1 MKKSILYLLFLSAFL
16 ASCDNKDDS
25 LFEETADTRLNA
37 ALASYEKQLIEA
49 PYGWNAVIYPGGG
62 GSYGFHF
69 KFDEKNRVTMY
80 SDFSDETAAK
90 SKESSY
96 RLKAVQTPVLIFD
109 TYSYL
114 HILSDPDEGVNGGER
129 GDGLLSDFEFSIFP
143 DSVKTESITLVGRK
157 NNSRLVLTKATQA
170 QVASYAAGDLAKAVL
185 FNNIMKYQAY
195 FKRVT
200 LGNVTYEITL
210 SPRTRTIKL
219 TWLDGSIP
227 KTFTTNYY
235 FTAAGV
241 SFTSPLVN
249 GSQTINGFTNIT
261 WNANAVQVG
270 VTAAGLKGTVVGAIK
285 PISVDLAAAR
295 RWWQE
300 PIESGGDWRT
310 RDAFHVNG
318 VDDAFGVKDVKSGE
332 MEYVFYTY
340 QPAADGNIDLFGPVF
355 FDADKN
361 QYTIVYAHGPGRPT
375 FTSDGR
381 IIFSQVATFGQL
393 PTTGPVIESA
403 KLLFDP
409 AGYYLI
415 QTSETT
421 YDMVSAKDAKSW
433 ITWQ

>member
-1 MKKSILYLLFLSAFL
+1 MKKSILYLLFLCAFFT
-16 ASCDNKDDS
+16 ACDNKDDTV
-25 LFEETADTRLNA
+25 FEETADARLNA

-62 GSYGFHF
+62 GTYGFHF

-114 HILSDPDEGVNGGER
+114 HILADPDKSVNGGET
-129 GDGLLSDFEFSIFP
+129 GLGLQSDFEFSIFP
-143 DSVKTESITLVGRK
+143 DSVKAESITLVGRK

-170 QVASYAAGDLAKAVL
+170 QVAAYAAGDLADAVL
-185 FNNIMKYQAY
+185 FNNITKYQAY

-210 SPRTRTIKL
+210 SPSTRTIKL
-219 TWLDGSIP
+219 TWLDGSVP
-227 KTFTTNYY
+227 RTFTTSYY

-249 GSQTINGFTNIT
+249 GSQTINGFTNVT
-261 WNANAVQVG
+261 WNANAAQVG
-270 VTAAGLKGTVVGAIK
+270 VTAAGVKGTIVGAIK
-285 PISVDLAAAR
+285 PLSVDLAAAR

-300 PIESGGDWRT
+300 PIESGGYWT
-310 RDAFHVNG
+310 SWMGFHVNG
-318 VDDAFGVKDVKSGE
+318 VDDALKVQTLKVGDLQYYS
-332 MEYVFYTY
+332 YLY
-340 QPAADGNIDLFGPVF
+340 QPASDGDIDIFGPLF
-355 FDADKN
+355 YEN
-361 QYTIVYAHGPGRPT
+361 QSLSLEYGHGAGRPT

-381 IIFSQVATFGQL
+381 IVFSQVATYGNL
-393 PTTGPVIESA
+393 PTSGPAIESA
-403 KLLFDP
+403 KFLFE
-409 AGYYLI
+409 ASGHYLI

-433 ITWQ
+433 IAWE

>member
-1 MKKSILYLLFLSAFL
+1 MKKSILYLLFLGAFL
-16 ASCDNKDDS
+16 TACDNSDDPV
-25 LFEETADTRLNA
+25 FEETADARLNA

-143 DSVKTESITLVGRK
+143 DSVKTESITLIGRK

-185 FNNIMKYQAY
+185 FNNVMKYQAY

-227 KTFTTNYY
+227 KNFTTNYY

-270 VTAAGLKGTVVGAIK
+270 ITAAGLKGTVVSAIK

-300 PIESGGDWRT
+300 PIESGGYWESGT
-310 RDAFHVNG
+310 GFHVNG
-318 VDDAFGVKDVKSGE
+318 VDDALKVQDLTADAGR
-332 MEYVFYTY
+332 FYSYIY
-340 QPAADGNIDLFGPVF
+340 QPEADGNIDLFGPIFYKDGAVTL
-355 FDADKN
+355 D
-361 QYTIVYAHGPGRPT
+361 YGHGPGRPT

-381 IIFSQVATFGQL
+381 IIFSQIATFGKL
-393 PTTGPVIESA
+393 PASGPVIESA
-403 KLLFDP
+403 KLLFEP
-409 AGYYLI
+409 SGHYLI

>member
-227 KTFTTNYY
+227 KNFTTNYY

-270 VTAAGLKGTVVGAIK
+270 ITAAGLKGTVVGAIK

-300 PIESGGDWRT
+300 PIDNGGFWRS
-310 RDAFHVNG
+310 AFGFHVNG
-318 VDDAFGVKDVKSGE
+318 ADDAFGVSALKLGE
-332 MEYVFYTY
+332 LDYAFYIY
-340 QPAADGNIDLFGPVF
+340 QPQFSGGYDLFAPIFYFEDGIT
-355 FDADKN
+355 FDYGHA
-361 QYTIVYAHGPGRPT
+361 PGRPT

-381 IIFSQVATFGQL
+381 IIFNAGGTYGEIPKGG
-393 PTTGPVIESA
+393 PTA
-403 KLLFDP
+403 KSGELLFEP
-409 AGYYLI
+409 SGHYLI
-415 QTSETT
+415 QTSTVT
-421 YDMVSAKDAKSW
+421 YDMVNAKDAKSW
-433 ITWQ
+433 ITWQK

>member
-1 MKKSILYLLFLSAFL
+1 MKKSILYLLLSCAL
-16 ASCDNKDDS
+16 LTACDNSDDTV
-25 LFEETADTRLNA
+25 FEETADARLNA

-49 PYGWNAVIYPGGG
+49 PYGWNAVVYTGGG
-62 GSYGFHF
+62 GTYGFHF

-114 HILSDPDEGVNGGER
+114 HILSDPDEEVSGGER

-143 DSVKTESITLVGRK
+143 DSVKAESITLVGRK

-185 FNNIMKYQAY
+185 FNNVMKYQAY

-210 SPRTRTIKL
+210 SPRARTIKMV
-219 TWLDGSIP
+219 WLDGSVP

-241 SFTSPLVN
+241 AFVSPLVN
-249 GSQTINGFTNIT
+249 GSQTINGFTNVT
-261 WNANAVQVG
+261 WNANTFQVG
-270 VTAAGLKGTVVGAIK
+270 ITGAGLKGTVVSAIR
-285 PISVDLAAAR
+285 PLSVDLAAAR

-300 PIESGGDWRT
+300 PIESGGYWNSRQG
-310 RDAFHVNG
+310 FHVNG
-318 VDDAFGVKDVKSGE
+318 VDDALKVQDLKVGE
-332 MEYVFYTY
+332 APFYRYIY
-340 QPAADGNIDLFGPVF
+340 QPAADGNIDLFGPIFYEDEGVTLF
-355 FDADKN
+355 
-361 QYTIVYAHGPGRPT
+361 YGHGPGRPT
-375 FTSDGR
+375 FASDGR
-381 IIFSQVATFGQL
+381 IIFSQVATFGDL
-393 PTTGPVIESA
+393 PTTGPAVESA
-403 KLLFDP
+403 KYLFE
-409 AGYYLI
+409 ASGHYLI

-421 YDMVSAKDAKSW
+421 FDMVSAKDAKSW
-433 ITWQ
+433 ISWE

>member
-1 MKKSILYLLFLSAFL
+1 MKKSILYLLLSCAFL
-16 ASCDNKDDS
+16 TACDNSDDTV
-25 LFEETADTRLNA
+25 FEETADARLNA

-62 GSYGFHF
+62 GTYGFHF
-69 KFDEKNRVTMY
+69 KFDDKNRVTMY
-80 SDFSDETAAK
+80 SDFSDESAAK

-114 HILSDPDEGVNGGER
+114 HILSDPDEEVNGGDR
-129 GDGLLSDFEFSIFP
+129 GEGLASDFEFSIFP
-143 DSVKTESITLVGRK
+143 DSVKAESITLVGRK

-170 QVASYAAGDLAKAVL
+170 QATAYAAGDLADGVL
-185 FNNIMKYQAY
+185 FNNITKYQAY

-235 FTAAGV
+235 FTSAGV
-241 SFTSPLVN
+241 SFVSPLVN

-270 VTAAGLKGTVVGAIK
+270 ITASGLKGTVVSAIK
-285 PISVDLAAAR
+285 PLSVDLAAAR
-295 RWWQE
+295 RWWQD
-300 PIESGGDWRT
+300 PIESGGYWESGT
-310 RDAFHVNG
+310 GFHVNG
-318 VDDAFGVKDVKSGE
+318 VDDALKVQDLKVGE
-332 MEYVFYTY
+332 ATFYSYIY
-340 QPAADGNIDLFGPVF
+340 QPAADGSIDLFGPIFYENEGVTLF
-355 FDADKN
+355 
-361 QYTIVYAHGPGRPT
+361 YGHGPGRPT

-381 IIFSQVATFGQL
+381 IVFEQVATYGVL
-393 PTTGPVIESA
+393 PTTGPAVESA
-403 KLLFDP
+403 KLLFETS
-409 AGYYLI
+409 GHYLI

-433 ITWQ
+433 ISWQ